1 MPVEDLLLET
11 LEDLDSDDFDT
22 FKWRLT
28 HRILEDCTP
37 IPKARL
43 DNAKRTDTVSTLM
56 EYYMEKAVNVTIEVL
71 KKMKNNLAAEKL
83 RSKYA
88 GEILSCRNPNGDTLS
103 FFLCN
108 HPLIYR
114 EESRVLLRLG
124 LFLCWSPF
132 SIHISPRTKC
142 DHLPNCSKQHHRSN

>member
-28 HRILEDCTP
+28 HRVLEDCTP

-88 GEILSCRNPNGDTLS
+88 ERNP
-103 FFLCN
+103 
-108 HPLIYR
+108 
-114 EESRVLLRLG
+114 ESSSALASSSAG
-124 LFLCWSPF
+124 APSP
-132 SIHISPRTKC
+132 SISARGQSVIIFPTVVNSTTGAINIVNKT
-142 DHLPNCSKQHHRSN
+142 Q